1 MTEISDSA
9 TKKLQGN
16 APGNAGD
23 PKDSGSPTWV
33 RWQIVGLL
41 GIIAALTYLDRLNL
55 SIAGEYI
62 QNEFAFSTQTMG
74 WILSSFMLG
83 YALFQVPVGWLGD
96 RFGPRNLLV
105 IALLWWSLFT
115 AATAIAPNLPL
126 AGWFGVAWSFAIVR
140 FLIGVG
146 ESATFPNSNKVVA
159 LWLSKEHRAVG
170 NSLPFAGVGLGGAVT
185 PLLIAWIMRN
195 WGWRVSFFI
204 CGLAGIVV
212 AVIWRL
218 YATNT
223 PEEHRR
229 VNAKEIELIRG
240 HKPAPAAH
248 APATT
253 PPRPSPPW
261 GRIFRS
267 VSVWG
272 MLLSAVCMAYP
283 VYIFFTWFFIYLI
296 KVRGMTLEQAGVWGC
311 APFLAIAILAP
322 IGGWFSDRAVKK
334 FGARTGRRI
343 GMWVGMGCSAPFLW
357 LGSHAVN
364 NMLAI
369 MLLAGAAGF
378 NFFSTSSIWA
388 ACIDL
393 APNYSGSLSGLMNTF
408 GQLGGW
414 LSPILTAYLA
424 TRFGW
429 THALDFAAL
438 VSLGSA
444 SFFMLV
450 DADRSIEEDSPLPTA
465 QGSEAL

>member
-1 MTEISDSA
+1 MTEIDDFA
-9 TKKLQGN
+9 TKDQTGN
-16 APGNAGD
+16 AFNNGGH
-23 PKDSGSPTWV
+23 PKGSGRPTRV

-41 GIIAALTYLDRLNL
+41 GVIAALTYLDRLNL

-96 RFGPRNLLV
+96 RFGPRNLLLM
-105 IALLWWSLFT
+105 ALLWWSLFT
-115 AATAIAPNLPL
+115 AATAIAPRLPL

-170 NSLPFAGVGLGGAVT
+170 NSLPFAGVGLGGALT
-185 PLLIAWIMRN
+185 PILVAWIMRY
-195 WGWRVSFFI
+195 WGWRISFYV
-204 CGLAGIVV
+204 CGFLGIIV
-212 AVIWRL
+212 AVVWRL
-218 YATNT
+218 YATNR

-240 HKPAPAAH
+240 NKPATAVQT
-248 APATT
+248 APTR
-253 PPRPSPPW
+253 PPRRSPPW

-267 VSVWG
+267 LSVWG
-272 MLLSAVCMAYP
+272 MLLSAVCMAFP

-296 KVRGMTLEQAGVWGC
+296 KVRGLTLEQAGVWGC

-322 IGGWFSDRAVKK
+322 IGGWFSDRAVER
-334 FGARTGRRI
+334 FGARSGRRI
-343 GMWVGMGCSAPFLW
+343 GMWVGLGCSAPFLW
-357 LGSHAVN
+357 MGSHAAN
-364 NMLAI
+364 NVLAI

-393 APNYSGSLSGLMNTF
+393 APNYSGSLSGLMNMF

-414 LSPILTAYLA
+414 LSPVLTAYLA

-429 THALDFAAL
+429 TNALDFAAL
-438 VSLGSA
+438 VTLGSA
-444 SFFMLV
+444 GFFMLV
-450 DADRSIEEDSPLPTA
+450 DAGRSIEQASSS
-465 QGSEAL
+465 SESAG